1 LFPIISRH
9 VPLFIEETAM
19 GLTATGSIEDNKSG
33 GPVFKLSFDPKT
45 DSGHTGKI
53 REPLTGGELSHVL
66 CDL

>member
-1 LFPIISRH
+1 
-9 VPLFIEETAM
+9 M
-19 GLTATGSIEDNKSG
+19 GLIIIGAIQDNKS
-33 GPVFKLSFDPKT
+33 PASVFKLSFDPKT